1 MDLDQRIYAESGYE
15 DENWYQDLLL
25 KKINVIGDFQ
35 KKRRRYEIINRQ
47 IETSFTYRDLNEL
60 LSDIYLNRQ
69 NAFKINIGFGFI
81 LVNPNTN
88 KSKYYFVSRNNML
101 FENAVMIS
109 NKKDLSDLM
118 KHIVSLDLPTSFYMR
133 KCSSGYVLAD
143 VTNVEIIIIDIK
155 DIAIGNPPTI
165 PEHIK
170 SLCSLNT
177 LDRNENTGKCI
188 KTTTAFLGV

>member
-1 MDLDQRIYAESGYE
+1 
-15 DENWYQDLLL
+15 
-25 KKINVIGDFQ
+25 
-35 KKRRRYEIINRQ
+35 
-47 IETSFTYRDLNEL
+47 
-60 LSDIYLNRQ
+60 
-69 NAFKINIGFGFI
+69 
-81 LVNPNTN
+81 
-88 KSKYYFVSRNNML
+88 ML

-118 KHIVSLDLPTSFYMR
+118 KHIVSLDLPTNFYMR

-170 SLCSLNT
+170 SLRSLNT

-188 KTTTAFLGV
+188 KTTTDFLGV